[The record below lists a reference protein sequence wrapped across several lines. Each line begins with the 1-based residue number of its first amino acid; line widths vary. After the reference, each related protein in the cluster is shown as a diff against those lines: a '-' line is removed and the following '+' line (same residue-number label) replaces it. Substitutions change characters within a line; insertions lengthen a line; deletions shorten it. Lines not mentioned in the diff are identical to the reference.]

1 MFTAFSR
8 GDWKATRV
16 APPLCSLLQ
25 CLVLLWLVHSP
36 RPIFVAPASVARGE
50 GGTRVTRLYYPG
62 RPLDS
67 GPGDASLSAPVS
79 LQHKDARSRLEW
91 AQPPRAGKGRR
102 VPPANIAQSAASNN
116 TNTGPSAGSE
126 YGSLA
131 EGPLSGEEIR
141 PALPINASD
150 PAVYPWEL
158 REEGD
163 VIIEITIDEAGN
175 IIDRR
180 VLHSMSPA
188 IDQKVLLALTTW
200 HFRPA
205 TRDGIPI
212 PSKQDVHYHF
222 KPS

>member
-1 MFTAFSR
+1 MFRGFNPSSR
-8 GDWKATRV
+8 TRTPL
-16 APPLCSLLQ
+16 APVISSVLHCLL
-25 CLVLLWLVHSP
+25 LLWLVHSP
-36 RPIFVAPASVARGE
+36 RPIFVAPSSVARGE
-50 GGTRVTRLYYPG
+50 GGTRVTPLYYPG
-62 RPLDS
+62 RPPDS
-67 GPGDASLSAPVS
+67 GPGDPSLSPPVS
-79 LQHKDARSRLEW
+79 LHRKEARSRLPW
-91 AQPPRAGKGRR
+91 TQPPKPGTGRQLPPSNLPQNLAANQANSG
-102 VPPANIAQSAASNN
+102 PPA
-116 TNTGPSAGSE
+116 GSQF
-126 YGSLA
+126 GSLA

-150 PAVYPWEL
+150 PAVYPGEL

-175 IIDRR
+175 IIDKR
-180 VLHSMSPA
+180 VLHSMTPA
-188 IDQKVLLALTTW
+188 IDQKVLLALETW